1 MASSSPNDADLAR
14 LFAST
19 FLRCRGDGVNSA
31 LMHQLLHPGSF
42 APPPPLPAAPPAGW
56 PGAAWPAAPHART
69 RTCTPPGAAAFST
82 PSAAPAAERAAG
94 PPPAPPPDTPPP
106 AEPPPAEPPPPEP
119 PAPEPPPP
127 PRRPLRDDDAV
138 GDRPPALRHASPPR
152 ATAALPPL
160 AKGDDVVVVAGA
172 LRGARARVL
181 GLDTDADVFVSLADG
196 SHKVLGRAQLERAAA
211 AAAAPAADDADD
223 GWVAGAR
230 ALACALSAG
239 APAADAVARAALEL
253 EWTE

>member
-1 MASSSPNDADLAR
+1 MS
-14 LFAST
+14 
-19 FLRCRGDGVNSA
+19 GY
-31 LMHQLLHPGSF
+31 HK
-42 APPPPLPAAPPAGW
+42 PLPM
-56 PGAAWPAAPHART
+56 T
-69 RTCTPPGAAAFST
+69 R
-82 PSAAPAAERAAG
+82 SAAHRALLLAALAAISSAADQHTRAAKG
-94 PPPAPPPDTPPP
+94 RQREE
-106 AEPPPAEPPPPEP
+106 AEPPPAT
-119 PAPEPPPP
+119 EPPPP

-172 LRGARARVL
+172 FRGARARVL
-181 GLDTDADVFVSLADG
+181 GLDADADVFVSLADG
-196 SHKVLGRAQLERAAA
+196 SHKVLGRAQLERAG
-211 AAAAPAADDADD
+211 AAAPAADDADD